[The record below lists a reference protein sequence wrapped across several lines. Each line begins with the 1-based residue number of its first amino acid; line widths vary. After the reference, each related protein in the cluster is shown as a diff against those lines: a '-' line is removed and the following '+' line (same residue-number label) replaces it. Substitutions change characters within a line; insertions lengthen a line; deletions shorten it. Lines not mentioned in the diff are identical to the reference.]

1 MSGLPVTKDLIDQR
15 VGSLLSQLD
24 RCFRDL
30 QAFDTWVKRTDLGL
44 DAIYGD
50 ADGLAK
56 IKSSTGAMV
65 LLGSVG
71 QGQAAVPNASDFWF
85 DARHLIGIP

>member
-1 MSGLPVTKDLIDQR
+1 MNGLPVTKDLIDQR

-30 QAFDTWVKRTDLGL
+30 QAFDTWVNRTDLGIET
-44 DAIYGD
+44 IY
-50 ADGLAK
+50 ADSEGLAQ
-56 IKSSTGAMV
+56 IKAATGAIG
-65 LLGSVG
+65 LLYTVSQG
-71 QGQAAVPNASDFWF
+71 QGTVPNASDFWY